1 MRGERAS
8 AGGAQVVSGERTID
22 PPLYKKKEMNNMNDL
37 FDSIAP
43 KMDELAS
50 GVFLFRSYV
59 DEDIFMQT
67 VKDVTKKIPF
77 RHMITPGGK
86 KINVAGSSM
95 GKCGWYSDRRG
106 YRYEMTDPVTGKNW
120 PAIPSH
126 IGKIITDAAK
136 KAGFPNFKADTCFIN
151 RYEPNVRL
159 TAHIDQDEVDFNQ
172 PIVSVSLGVSAIF
185 QIFGEIRCGKP
196 LNIPLHSGDLL
207 IFGGPARRLYHGV
220 KKLEQSH
227 HPLTGDNR
235 INLTFRKAL

>member
-43 KMDELAS
+43 KMDELAA

-185 QIFGEIRCGKP
+185 QIFGEIRGGKP